1 MVQNSNGSTISYFC
15 RNQREDPVEQ
25 CKMSSQTEELI
36 YGPVVSLKSSC
47 HESHTTLPDSVSST
61 YPRTTITYASRA
73 ALDKNAQNFTELDQF
88 EAYQR
93 TTCPGLITFCSQ
105 HEHEHCQ
112 NTCAKHGKPCGIPTV
127 GITTEDIMTDDRICD
142 DPRYFEGDTNVAQES
157 C

>member
-1 MVQNSNGSTISYFC
+1 
-15 RNQREDPVEQ
+15 
-25 CKMSSQTEELI
+25 MSSQTEELI

-47 HESHTTLPDSVSST
+47 HESHTTLPDSVSSN

-73 ALDKNAQNFTELDQF
+73 ALDKNAQNFTELEQF
-88 EAYQR
+88 GGYQR
-93 TTCPGLITFCSQ
+93 SYPGLITFCSQ

-127 GITTEDIMTDDRICD
+127 GMTTEDIMTDDRIRD
-142 DPRYFEGDTNVAQES
+142 DPRYFEGDTAMAQES